1 MAYCNDCGCRMSE
14 GICSNCHEE
23 LWIVEYQGEF
33 LPKMSEEFAE
43 KAESQRRS
51 ISRAALRRR
60 QYDEDGERI
69 EE

>member
-1 MAYCNDCGCRMSE
+1 MSG

-23 LWIVEYQGEF
+23 LWIQEYQGEF
-33 LPKMSEEFAE
+33 LPRMSEEFIE

-51 ISRAALRRR
+51 IRRARIMRR

-69 EE
+69 ED